1 MTARLIARALLVG
14 LAMIL
19 AACVGSP
26 SATTSPEP
34 STSGASS
41 AAPSLPVAA
50 PSAGAF
56 PADLVEGLRTEVDV
70 PFTQLVSCGAGECAV
85 PLDILA
91 PTDGAELPTIVVL
104 PGGPPPFE
112 HRRYMEQFAAELARR
127 GAVVFLAVYRSP
139 ASGHPEGLRLP
150 DVRCAVRYA
159 RSHTAEYG
167 GDPRRV
173 ILVGHSVGSDLAL
186 QTAVDPEGDTPD
198 CLAEGDGIPESVV
211 GLSGFQGVVLDG
223 AADEGPPMLLAW
235 GTADEVYGEGG
246 QELTDALIA
255 AGFDAEYREFEG
267 VDHPGIVDPEVTP
280 GAVDLVFEAVT
291 LAGQR

>member
-1 MTARLIARALLVG
+1 M
-14 LAMIL
+14 
-19 AACVGSP
+19 
-26 SATTSPEP
+26 
-34 STSGASS
+34 
-41 AAPSLPVAA
+41 
-50 PSAGAF
+50 AGAF

-91 PTDGAELPTIVVL
+91 PTDGVALPTIVLL

-112 HRRYMEQFAAELARR
+112 HRRYLEQFAAELARQ

-139 ASGHPEGLRLP
+139 ASGHPEGFRLP

-159 RSHTAEYG
+159 RSVTAEYG
-167 GDPRRV
+167 GDPTRV
-173 ILVGHSVGSDLAL
+173 VLVGHSVGSDLAL

-198 CLAEGDGIPESVV
+198 CLTDGDGIPESVV

-246 QELTDALIA
+246 PELTDALIA
-255 AGFDAEYREFEG
+255 AGFDAEYREFDG
-267 VDHPGIVDPEVTP
+267 VDHPGIVDPAAAP
-280 GAVDLVFEAVT
+280 GAIDLVFEAVQ
-291 LAGQR
+291 LAGQP

>member
-1 MTARLIARALLVG
+1 MTARPIARALLVG

-167 GDPRRV
+167 GDPQRV

>member
-1 MTARLIARALLVG
+1 
-14 LAMIL
+14 MIL